1 MPGVDAGNVFIQGER
16 LGAVGGVCQKHGVGL
31 LLCHHCRKPAK
42 TRSSADYEP
51 PELDDISWAGFS
63 EYARQWIL
71 LGRREEYELGTGQHK
86 LWLSIGGSAGH
97 SALWGLDVDEGPAGS
112 PRTWKVDLIAPAQA
126 RADKKGASI
135 RQRLLDAAR
144 EFPNG
149 ETKTGILDTARLKS
163 DHATRTVFDALVS
176 EGILV
181 ASTVTKNAIGYPGY
195 RVAEG
200 GASCPTQ
207 TK

>member
-1 MPGVDAGNVFIQGER
+1 MPSADAGNIMAQGER
-16 LGAVGGVCQKHGVGL
+16 LGAVGDVCKKHGVGL
-31 LLCHHCRKPAK
+31 ILCHHCRKRAK

-51 PELDDISWAGFS
+51 PELDDISWAGFA
-63 EYARQWIL
+63 EYARQWMLI
-71 LGRREEYELGTGQHK
+71 GRREEYEPGTGQHK

-97 SALWGLDVDEGPAGS
+97 GALWGLDVDEGPAGS
-112 PRTWKVDLIAPAQA
+112 TRTWKVDLIAPTQA

-135 RQRLLDAAR
+135 RQRLLDAAH

-163 DHATRTVFDALVS
+163 DHATRAVFDALVS
-176 EGILV
+176 DGILL
-181 ASTVTKNAIGYPGY
+181 AFTVTKNAIGYPGY
-195 RVAEG
+195 RLAEG